1 MMGSKELTE
10 LVLEAGVDV
19 NLKDNKGKIPL
30 QLARE
35 KGHTEIVELLRKHE
49 AEELLPPPHERQSP
63 YLPSSKNLEV
73 KFFFFR
79 LKHL

>member
-1 MMGSKELTE
+1 MTE

-49 AEELLPPPHERQSP
+49 AEELLPPPHERQEAV
-63 YLPSSKNLEV
+63 YLKDSQPEPLPTLKQESGSKIY
-73 KFFFFR
+73 FF
-79 LKHL
+79 